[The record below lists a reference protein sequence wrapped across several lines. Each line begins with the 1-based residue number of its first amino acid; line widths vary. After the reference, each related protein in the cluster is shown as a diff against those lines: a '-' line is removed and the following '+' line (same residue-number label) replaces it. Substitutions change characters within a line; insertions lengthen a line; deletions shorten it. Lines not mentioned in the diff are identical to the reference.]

1 MKGRKVL
8 VVEDELRIRELI
20 CDCFVNE
27 AYQVVQARDG
37 REAMELFA
45 QSGFDL
51 VILDIMIPEVD
62 GWSVCR
68 RMRKT
73 SSVPIIIL
81 TARLEEEDKLMG
93 FELGAD
99 EYVTKPFSPRVL
111 LARARVLLQRAEGRL
126 GGHDAVLEV
135 PGIQINLESRT
146 VRVNGSVVEMTHKE
160 YELLLYL
167 IKNKGI
173 VVSREQIL
181 NNVWESD
188 YMGETRTVDTHIKR
202 LRSKM
207 GDRAGYISTVIRT
220 GYIFEVEG

>member
-1 MKGRKVL
+1 MKGRKIL

-20 CDCFVNE
+20 CDCLVNE
-27 AYQVVQARDG
+27 DYEVVQAGDG
-37 REAMELFA
+37 REAMEMFT
-45 QSGFDL
+45 QSYFDL

-68 RMRKT
+68 RIRKK
-73 SSVPIIIL
+73 SGVPIIIL

-111 LARARVLLQRAEGRL
+111 LARARALLQRAEGRR

-135 PGIQINLESRT
+135 PGILINLDSRT
-146 VRVNGSVVEMTHKE
+146 VRVQGSVVDMTHKE

-181 NNVWESD
+181 NNVWDHS
-188 YMGETRTVDTHIKR
+188 YMGDARTVDTHIKR
-202 LRSKM
+202 LRSKLR
-207 GDRAGYISTVIRT
+207 DRARYISTVIRT